1 MLQMIQAASGGEEH
15 SILLPALPEVIW
27 SAIIIAIFFLVVLKF
42 VYPKYRQLT
51 EERADT
57 IRTGLEMAD
66 KAKREI
72 AEADSKAQREIQAA
86 HEEAA
91 QIREDAHAN
100 ASRIIAKAKERAEQE
115 AERISL
121 NANRQVEANRQA
133 AEISLKT
140 EVGLLASELAEKIV
154 GEQLTDREL
163 SARVVDRFLDQLAVS
178 SEKESVSN

>member
-51 EERADT
+51 EERTDT

-91 QIREDAHAN
+91 QIREDAH
-100 ASRIIAKAKERAEQE
+100 
-115 AERISL
+115 
-121 NANRQVEANRQA
+121 
-133 AEISLKT
+133 
-140 EVGLLASELAEKIV
+140 ELAEKIV

>member
-66 KAKREI
+66 KAKRG
-72 AEADSKAQREIQAA
+72 
-86 HEEAA
+86 
-91 QIREDAHAN
+91 N
-100 ASRIIAKAKERAEQE
+100 SR
-115 AERISL
+115 
-121 NANRQVEANRQA
+121 
-133 AEISLKT
+133 
-140 EVGLLASELAEKIV
+140 G
-154 GEQLTDREL
+154 
-163 SARVVDRFLDQLAVS
+163 
-178 SEKESVSN
+178 